1 MTTAQTKLI
10 VLNPEG
16 KARAVKQTE
25 LTRRI
30 DRIEGKTIG
39 VIDDGLSGS
48 DYFMK
53 GIQGLIEK
61 TYPGSKAVYYPKPI
75 LSRPSPKEML
85 EKVANECDA
94 VIVGIGG

>member
-1 MTTAQTKLI
+1 MTTAQTKLVI
-10 VLNPEG
+10 LNPEG

-25 LTRRI
+25 LARRI

-61 TYPGSKAVYYPKPI
+61 TYPGSKAIYYPKPI

-85 EKVANECDA
+85 EQVANQCDA